1 MKILI
6 VACTA
11 FVTCS
16 ACLAA
21 EQPAAPPA
29 GGADLKSIA
38 RQSLAKLD
46 GELAVQAREQQV
58 LGGDVEIEIEPLDE
72 TTSIIPIDRI
82 IRRFRRNAN
91 CDLSVWSGCKLTSLH
106 APLIS
111 RGSSNPLESRSP
123 SVAFT

>member
-1 MKILI
+1 MRPGKFLVELI
-6 VACTA
+6 KPSHYDDNGYVIQWWRG
-11 FVTCS
+11 VIPS
-16 ACLAA
+16 N
-21 EQPAAPPA
+21 
-29 GGADLKSIA
+29 
-38 RQSLAKLD
+38 SLATLY
-46 GELAVQAREQQV
+46 GLAVQAREQQV

-91 CDLSVWSGCKLTSLH
+91 CGLICLVGVQTTSLH

-111 RGSSNPLESRSP
+111 RGSSDPLESRSP